1 MQVDI
6 LHSTRGDKKRK
17 IDTSSEGGRQEAAIL
32 LNRLMKEGAAIF
44 LERENGKKK
53 TYRVKA
59 YDPAKDM
66 LTVSA
71 DVKGEVKNVRTKG
84 SKART
89 TAVAPTAGG

>member
-17 IDTSSEGGRQEAAIL
+17 IDTDSERGRQEAAIL
-32 LNRLMKEGAAIF
+32 LNRLMKEGAAVF
-44 LERENGKKK
+44 LERENGKKR

-59 YDPAKDM
+59 YDPAKDL
-66 LTVSA
+66 LTVVA
-71 DVKGEVKNVRTKG
+71 DVKGQAKTVSTRG
-84 SKART
+84 SKAKA